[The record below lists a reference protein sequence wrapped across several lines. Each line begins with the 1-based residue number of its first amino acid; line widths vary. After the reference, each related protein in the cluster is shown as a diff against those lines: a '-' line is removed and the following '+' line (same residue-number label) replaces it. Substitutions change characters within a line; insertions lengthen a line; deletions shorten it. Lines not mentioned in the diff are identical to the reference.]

1 MVVVVMVIA
10 NNTGNQ
16 MSDTEDGE
24 DGDGKARKLY
34 WSKVKVASSQKYN
47 LQQFYSN
54 LRYDPPDIQL

>member
-1 MVVVVMVIA
+1 MVVMVVMVIA

-34 WSKVKVASSQKYN
+34 WSKVKGQSSIKSKV
-47 LQQFYSN
+47 QFTTILLKSA
-54 LRYDPPDIQL
+54 L

>member
-1 MVVVVMVIA
+1 
-10 NNTGNQ
+10 

-24 DGDGKARKLY
+24 DGGGKARKLY